1 MIKRKKVKLLPRRG
15 TLPRA
20 GQRAEVLRPS
30 ASVEVAYAN
39 SWARLVDEMKDI
51 VVPTVL
57 ADYRDSVGTGMDAG
71 QTLWDRLLAK
81 LTEKFATAAPA
92 MANALVRRVDVN
104 AKTGLQRSLREVA
117 KDFTFKQENSKAVQD
132 AINQQIGYNTYYIK
146 RIPGLFLDSVRQSV
160 EDSVT
165 KGNGLEDLE
174 KVMLERYGDAKRHA
188 KNVALDQTRK
198 AYMAINTERMR
209 DVGVTKFEWIHTGGS
224 QDPRKYHKTVLN
236 GNVYS
241 LDDPPIIDQRT
252 GERGLPGLL
261 PFCRCTMR
269 PVVTFEDDDS
279 E

>member
-1 MIKRKKVKLLPRRG
+1 MIKRKKVKLLPRRSA
-15 TLPRA
+15 LPRA

-30 ASVEVAYAN
+30 GSVEVSYSNA
-39 SWARLVDEMKDI
+39 WVRLVDEMRDI

-104 AKTGLQRSLREVA
+104 ARTGLQRSLREVA
-117 KDFTFKQENSKAVQD
+117 KDFTFPQTNSKPVQD
-132 AINQQIGYNTYYIK
+132 AINEQIGYNTYYIK
-146 RIPGLFLDSVRQSV
+146 RIPVEFLDKVRQSV
-160 EDSVT
+160 EDSIT

-174 KVMLERYGDAKRHA
+174 KVMLERYGEAKRHA

-224 QDPRKYHKTVLN
+224 QDPRQYHKTTLN
-236 GNVYS
+236 GNVYD
-241 LDDPPIIDQRT
+241 LNDPPIIDQRT

-269 PVVTFEDDDS
+269 PVVTFED

>member
-1 MIKRKKVKLLPRRG
+1 MIKRKKVKLLPRRSA
-15 TLPRA
+15 LPRA

-30 ASVEVAYAN
+30 GSVEVSYSNA
-39 SWARLVDEMKDI
+39 WARLVDEMRDI

-104 AKTGLQRSLREVA
+104 ARTGLQRSLREVA
-117 KDFTFKQENSKAVQD
+117 KDFTFPQTNSKPVQD
-132 AINQQIGYNTYYIK
+132 AINEQIGYNAYYIK
-146 RIPGLFLDSVRQSV
+146 RIPVEFLDKVRQSV

-174 KVMLERYGDAKRHA
+174 KVMLERYGEAKRHA

-224 QDPRKYHKTVLN
+224 QDPRQYHKTTLN
-236 GNVYS
+236 GNVYD
-241 LDDPPIIDQRT
+241 LNDPPIIDQRT

-269 PVVTFEDDDS
+269 PVVTFED